1 MFMLPVNNFFL
12 YFCCVLFILDFVQ
25 LVLKSEVRISK
36 MRI

>member
-12 YFCCVLFILDFVQ
+12 YFCCVFFYPGFVQ

-36 MRI
+36 MNI